1 MMHTI
6 ENIEN
11 RFSANFWKAF
21 FNRLGLLDVESWRLR
36 FWVRVTLSCICLRK
50 SRSNQCF
57 DPLLWITAFR
67 WFLCAKWAT
76 RPFSSQRLWRCGM
89 IDLLYLPGRSARWQ
103 WWRCVCVCVC
113 VCTRTRTHCMF
124 FLFANSLWNMC
135 LTTCQCVSGL
145 VFHDWICSSE
155 CSSQSV
161 HTLRRRCLVHIFRVR
176 IKSKVTL
183 QMHILRQL
191 CSVFRCAVSL
201 FVSGRI
207 CHHAVTRQCDDLAL

>member
-1 MMHTI
+1 MILVCEMGDKTFFIAAIMAMRHDRLVI
-6 ENIEN
+6 FAGAI
-11 RFSANFWKAF
+11 SALA
-21 FNRLGLLDVESWRLR
+21 VMT
-36 FWVRVTLSCICLRK
+36 V
-50 SRSNQCF
+50 
-57 DPLLWITAFR
+57 
-67 WFLCAKWAT
+67 
-76 RPFSSQRLWRCGM
+76 
-89 IDLLYLPGRSARWQ
+89 
-103 WWRCVCVCVC
+103 CVCVCVC
-113 VCTRTRTHCMF
+113 VLCACARARTSHCMF